1 MRWWAGGQRRMY
13 RMTWCRTARYRALT
27 SASECAVYATTRR
40 ERRQAQLTNIAVYK
54 HSLQILYYTSTCD
67 FFFESPASRR
77 AFFPFSELLG
87 KRRDE
92 KSIMRRFDS
101 CLILSEAYMNM
112 LCFPRTVSKLTS
124 QLPHAL
130 GAGSEVGVP
139 VS

>member
-1 MRWWAGGQRRMY
+1 MVSNSEIS
-13 RMTWCRTARYRALT
+13 
-27 SASECAVYATTRR
+27 SAHQR
-40 ERRQAQLTNIAVYK
+40 ERVRCVCDYKKRKTSSTAYKYCSIQAQLTNSVLHK
-54 HSLQILYYTSTCD
+54 HMR

-130 GAGSEVGVP
+130 GAGSEVD
-139 VS
+139 VSVF

>member
-1 MRWWAGGQRRMY
+1 MLDMRLQEEKD
-13 RMTWCRTARYRALT
+13 L
-27 SASECAVYATTRR
+27 
-40 ERRQAQLTNIAVYK
+40 K

-67 FFFESPASRR
+67 FFESPASRR

-101 CLILSEAYMNM
+101 CLILSEAYST
-112 LCFPRTVSKLTS
+112 LHEHALLLRTVFKLTS

-130 GAGSEVGVP
+130 DAGSEVGVS

>member
-1 MRWWAGGQRRMY
+1 MRLQ
-13 RMTWCRTARYRALT
+13 
-27 SASECAVYATTRR
+27 EEKDV
-40 ERRQAQLTNIAVYK
+40 K
-54 HSLQILYYTSTCD
+54 HSLQILQYTSTAYKFCITQAHAI
-67 FFFESPASRR
+67 FFESPASRR

-112 LCFPRTVSKLTS
+112 LCFPRTVSKLSS

-130 GAGSEVGVP
+130 DAGSEVGVS